1 MGCQGS
7 GRSWLTP
14 WTYHSRICQTA
25 SISMAGQIRI
35 LATALTLAL
44 SVVSCRRPPVNVD
57 VVFATSWKFDTA
69 SLIDSDQSSIKRH
82 ALETLRHAYAGF
94 DVRFAEGAT
103 GARLIRVEDTP
114 YVSNPQQLIGFGA
127 AGVTY
132 PLSTVSSVRVDVLWN
147 AEMAAAGCTDITHC
161 TRTRTELLN
170 GLGQGI
176 GATAAHELGHQAAFG
191 FATDLPCEECY
202 DGNTSTSFNHF
213 FGNKHWSDRAM
224 QMMRRALPPG

>member
-1 MGCQGS
+1 
-7 GRSWLTP
+7 
-14 WTYHSRICQTA
+14 
-25 SISMAGQIRI
+25 MATQILE

-57 VVFATSWKFDTA
+57 VVFATSWKLDTA
-69 SLIDSDQSSIKRH
+69 SLNDSDKSAIKRH
-82 ALETLRHAYAGF
+82 ALETLRRAYASF
-94 DVRFAEGAT
+94 DVRFAEGAS

-114 YVSNPQQLIGFGA
+114 YISDPQQLIGFGA

-147 AEMAAAGCTDITHC
+147 AEMAAARCTDITHC

-176 GATAAHELGHQAAFG
+176 GATAAHELGHEAAFG
-191 FATDLPCEECY
+191 FATDQHCDDCY
-202 DGNTSTSFNHF
+202 DGNSSTGYTHF

-224 QMMRRALPPG
+224 QMMRRVLPPE